1 MENISNTIDTRTPIE
16 IALDVDT
23 EGMTTARKLYEFL
36 GLAQGQFSR
45 WAKTNIT
52 DNEFATENEDYWRFD
67 IDVETPTGGIV
78 KRDDYKLTA
87 HFAKKLSVKGNSEK
101 AEQAREYFTRVEEK
115 VKENVIDRSQLSPQL
130 QLMNMLVES
139 MNKQELIQKQQAKQI
154 AKVETTVSA
163 LKEIFIEPIGDW
175 KNDINSRV
183 REISKKSGVD
193 YQTLYSQLYGE
204 LETTAHCSLKRL
216 QDNKKA
222 RMEKAGNTKTA
233 IKDGTTKI
241 AVIYDRP
248 QLKAI
253 FEGIVKRYAMRY
265 CI

>member
-1 MENISNTIDTRTPIE
+1 MNAINNVIDMRTPIE
-16 IALDVDT
+16 VALNIDS
-23 EGMTTARKLYEFL
+23 EGMTTARKLYDFL

-101 AEQAREYFTRVEEK
+101 AEEAREYFTTVEER
-115 VKENVIDRSQLSPQL
+115 VKQKAIDISQLSPELKMFNTIFQSVAQQQL
-130 QLMNMLVES
+130 E
-139 MNKQELIQKQQAKQI
+139 QKRQAEQI
-154 AKVETTVSA
+154 NKVEQTVDNM
-163 LKEIFIEPIGDW
+163 KEIFTQPIGDW
-175 KNDINSRV
+175 KAEINARV
-183 REISKKSGVD
+183 REISIKSKID
-193 YQTLYSQLYGE
+193 YQILYNQLYGE

-216 QDNKKA
+216 QDNKKK

-233 IKDGTTKI
+233 IKNETTKI
-241 AVIYDRP
+241 AIIFEKP

-253 FEGIVKRYAMRY
+253 FENIVKKYAMSY
-265 CI
+265 CA